1 MDKTP
6 SAALALLLAA
16 CTPGAIAAS
25 NTDLSVTGIITP
37 ASCTP
42 SLSDGGVVDH
52 GKLTARDL
60 ELDKPTSLQTGEMRL
75 HVQCEGAT
83 FFTLTTLDNRAGSS
97 AINQAHH
104 GLGIIN
110 DDQKLGSVALGLF
123 DPVADSQPVQAIL
136 SRDGGATWYPSSY
149 LGHAGLTSFATPSDP
164 YTPIA
169 LQELSARLRAF
180 TMIVP
185 ATDLTLLDEV
195 PIDGQATLQLKYW

>member
-97 AINQAHH
+97 AINPAHH

-110 DDQKLGSVALGLF
+110 DDQKLGSVALGNENQPKAYGEDKSRDMAGVLERIGPMRWRLAIPYPRSGARL
-123 DPVADSQPVQAIL
+123 DVYELTPVAEQPK
-136 SRDGGATWYPSSY
+136 G
-149 LGHAGLTSFATPSDP
+149 
-164 YTPIA
+164 
-169 LQELSARLRAF
+169 
-180 TMIVP
+180 
-185 ATDLTLLDEV
+185 
-195 PIDGQATLQLKYW
+195 